1 MFPGIQNIISLG
13 VFTRRRWGDVIYVIS
28 SLKHFDDFLI
38 TKLND
43 FVNYKIY
50 LYSNA
55 LLNHLSQ
62 VFSGLMTSQGIT
74 LHLFQGV
81 WHYSLGYVSILYIYW
96 ELVLNEVD
104 RKDWIIYLCL
114 INHRWCVIASVEDSV
129 VLEHS
134 VWVHTSKKTY

>member
-1 MFPGIQNIISLG
+1 MKGVVNKLRNSLKTCSLEINFKVEKNNIFFLFPGIQNIISLG

-81 WHYSLGYVSILYIYW
+81 
-96 ELVLNEVD
+96 
-104 RKDWIIYLCL
+104 
-114 INHRWCVIASVEDSV
+114 
-129 VLEHS
+129 
-134 VWVHTSKKTY
+134 